1 MPECPGKGVSGFPQ
15 SRGAFLGG
23 AACEGPRAL
32 RREHEAG
39 PIGSR
44 PLSPSPLF
52 VLGGSCSPA
61 AFVSQGWD
69 EPARGKGLSGPQPP
83 APPRSLVELNIFK
96 HTHINK
102 SSRWVC
108 DSGPPR
114 FCNQAQSGGH
124 SQKKKKKK
132 KSIYWP
138 LQCRGALVIFL
149 FALPLLGLQGC
160 PCPWGPRDS
169 GLWFGKLAGEV
180 FLCLL
185 LREGRWEE
193 EALGRGVQSL
203 ALVEC
208 ETPGHHP

>member
-124 SQKKKKKK
+124 SKKEKKKKKINLLA
-132 KSIYWP
+132 SP
-138 LQCRGALVIFL
+138 MPRRFGHFPVCSASPGTPG
-149 FALPLLGLQGC
+149 LPLSLG
-160 PCPWGPRDS
+160 PPRFRP
-169 GLWFGKLAGEV
+169 LVWEV
-180 FLCLL
+180 
-185 LREGRWEE
+185 GR
-193 EALGRGVQSL
+193 
-203 ALVEC
+203 
-208 ETPGHHP
+208 

>member
-69 EPARGKGLSGPQPP
+69 EPARGKGLSGPQLP

-124 SQKKKKKK
+124 SKKEKKKKKNQ
-132 KSIYWP
+132 SIG
-138 LQCRGALVIFL
+138 LSNAAALWSFSCL
-149 FALPLLGLQGC
+149 
-160 PCPWGPRDS
+160 
-169 GLWFGKLAGEV
+169 
-180 FLCLL
+180 LCLSWDS
-185 LREGRWEE
+185 RAAPVPGAPEIQAFG
-193 EALGRGVQSL
+193 LGSWQVRYFFV
-203 ALVEC
+203 C
-208 ETPGHHP
+208 Y